1 MRRRVFGRGL
11 SVALAIMMAASM
23 LAGCG
28 KDGTENPPSG
38 IESVQSSAQESTGG
52 SSTSAGDLAGEAVN
66 SSQGAELLL
75 ASLKT
80 SFAAAKTD
88 TEYEKPLYNVACDH
102 VFSFPCSEKAGYIA
116 FDAFKVYDTP
126 DFERAMRSYNWNT
139 YEDGVIKVA
148 PNGVVQLSEEG
159 SRDVNNGTWGSLNQ
173 LYLVQ

>member
-1 MRRRVFGRGL
+1 
-11 SVALAIMMAASM
+11 MMAASM
-23 LAGCG
+23 LGGCG
-28 KDGTENPPSG
+28 EAGTENPPSG
-38 IESVQSSAQESTGG
+38 IESVQSSAQESTDG
-52 SSTSAGDLAGEAVN
+52 SSTSANDLTGEVVN
-66 SSQGAELLL
+66 SSQGADLLL

-88 TEYEKPLYNVACDH
+88 TEYEKPLYNVSSDH

-148 PNGVVQLSEEG
+148 PDGAVQLSEDG
-159 SRDVNNGTWGSLNQ
+159 SREANKGTRGSLTQ

>member
-1 MRRRVFGRGL
+1 M
-11 SVALAIMMAASM
+11 
-23 LAGCG
+23 
-28 KDGTENPPSG
+28 
-38 IESVQSSAQESTGG
+38 
-52 SSTSAGDLAGEAVN
+52 
-66 SSQGAELLL
+66 L

-88 TEYEKPLYNVACDH
+88 TEYEKPLYNVSSDH

-126 DFERAMRSYNWNT
+126 NFERAMRSYNWNT

-148 PNGVVQLSEEG
+148 PDDVVQLSEDG

-173 LYLVQ
+173 LYLVQYLDLETGEIKQQSFTDGNRDK